1 MIDLG
6 IVLSQIA
13 KEVWYW
19 KVNNAF
25 LLLKLLRKV
34 VNKILLV
41 QCNWRNGKCSQQE
54 GSIDSTYGLTCI
66 TCVTI
71 NDMYVSLD
79 PHGYIFAAINKA
91 GVFFLKVLIIYRHT
105 EVFKSYTDNVI
116 ILSVN
121 KTKVNGL
128 HAARIHTFSLK
139 ILIIRIFDFGPPK
152 NVLWLLYLVAG
163 KGLKKINAWQSEN
176 YLNLC
181 SIWKF

>member
-54 GSIDSTYGLTCI
+54 CSIDSTYGLTCI

-71 NDMYVSLD
+71 NDMYVCLD
-79 PHGYIFAAINKA
+79 PHCHIFAAINKA
-91 GVFFLKVLIIYRHT
+91 GVFFLKVLIIYRYT

-121 KTKVNGL
+121 WKQNLMVYVQLGSTL
-128 HAARIHTFSLK
+128 LFLR
-139 ILIIRIFDFGPPK
+139 
-152 NVLWLLYLVAG
+152 LWLEYLILDP
-163 KGLKKINAWQSEN
+163 LKMCCVYYTW
-176 YLNLC
+176 
-181 SIWKF
+181 

>member
-19 KVNNAF
+19 KVNNSF

-54 GSIDSTYGLTCI
+54 CSIDSTYGLTCI

-79 PHGYIFAAINKA
+79 PHCHIFAAINKA
-91 GVFFLKVLIIYRHT
+91 GVFFLKVLIIYRYT
-105 EVFKSYTDNVI
+105 EVFKSYTGNVI

-121 KTKVNGL
+121 WKQNLMVYMQLGSTL
-128 HAARIHTFSLK
+128 LFLR
-139 ILIIRIFDFGPPK
+139 
-152 NVLWLLYLVAG
+152 LWLEYLILDP
-163 KGLKKINAWQSEN
+163 LKMCCVYYTW
-176 YLNLC
+176 
-181 SIWKF
+181 

>member
-54 GSIDSTYGLTCI
+54 CSIDSTYGLTCI

-79 PHGYIFAAINKA
+79 PHCHIFAAIKKA
-91 GVFFLKVLIIYRHT
+91 GVFFLKVLIIYRYT

-121 KTKVNGL
+121 WKQNLMVYMQLGSTL
-128 HAARIHTFSLK
+128 LFLR
-139 ILIIRIFDFGPPK
+139 
-152 NVLWLLYLVAG
+152 LWLEYLILDP
-163 KGLKKINAWQSEN
+163 LKMCCVYYTW
-176 YLNLC
+176 
-181 SIWKF
+181 

>member
-54 GSIDSTYGLTCI
+54 CSIDSTYGLTCI

-71 NDMYVSLD
+71 NDMYVSRD
-79 PHGYIFAAINKA
+79 PHCHIIFAAINKA
-91 GVFFLKVLIIYRHT
+91 GVFFLKVLIIYRYT

-121 KTKVNGL
+121 WK
-128 HAARIHTFSLK
+128 
-139 ILIIRIFDFGPPK
+139 
-152 NVLWLLYLVAG
+152 
-163 KGLKKINAWQSEN
+163 Q
-176 YLNLC
+176 NLMVYMQLG
-181 SIWKF
+181 STL